1 MSFRDVAKFAVA
13 FVAIIASAPLLWLAC
28 ARPPILHIYPGYG
41 FVFRTGGLALGLAG
55 MGVAALGLIV
65 LLGKRRHA

>member
-1 MSFRDVAKFAVA
+1 MSFRDVTKFAVA

-28 ARPPILHIYPGYG
+28 AHPPILHIYPGYG
-41 FVFRTGGLALGLAG
+41 FVFHTGGLALGLAG